1 MHSMMHNYYLQEFDS
16 AIFLLCGF
24 SLDSNLHTY
33 VVILLGTGQVA
44 GNGKK
49 LSLRAY

>member
-24 SLDSNLHTY
+24 NLDSNPHTY

-49 LSLRAY
+49 LSMRAY